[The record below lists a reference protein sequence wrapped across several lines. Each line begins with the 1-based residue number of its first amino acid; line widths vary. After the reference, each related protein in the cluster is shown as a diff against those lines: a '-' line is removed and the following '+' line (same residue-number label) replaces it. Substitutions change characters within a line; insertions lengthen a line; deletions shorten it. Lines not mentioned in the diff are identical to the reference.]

1 MKLLSYKD
9 NPYLAIKNL
18 KNTFL
23 PKNRIHVFCNFYL
36 MDIRF
41 IIAAGFLS
49 IGWTQSLQFKD
60 IADKQL
66 LNFVHDHGGSGEYY
80 YIESMGSGICIF
92 DYDSDGDLDA
102 YFPQGA
108 SLPGWGKK
116 IILENKLYRNDGSIW
131 TDVTEQAGVGDRS
144 YSMGCACAD
153 YDNDGATDLYVTNY
167 GQDIFYRNN
176 NDGTFTDI
184 TSDAGIDNPHM
195 GMSAAFFDSDND
207 GWLDLYVTNYVD
219 YSIEDNPECTSPI
232 QNPMHGELFARSYC
246 DPDVFYGVEDKFYYN
261 SKGKFIDRSSR
272 SGISRVR
279 LRGLGV
285 VPGDIDNDGDMDIYV
300 ANDKDMNLLFINNG
314 KGRFTEQALLMGV
327 GFNGNGLAEAGM
339 GVDFGDVN
347 RDGWLD
353 IFVTNFS
360 GETNT
365 LYLNKKSGFLVDAT
379 LETGLGKPSIP
390 FLAFGTKFV
399 DLNLDGWLDIYVAN
413 GHVIDNIN
421 LFNREYQHA
430 QPNQVFINQGNGTFI
445 DKTTKIGGDL
455 LKPAVSRGVAFGD
468 MDNDGDIDF
477 IVSNNNDK
485 AELLLNEGA
494 PKNNWIGFELEG
506 RSCNRQAIG
515 SKIIIT
521 TDSGNQTAYV
531 NPAGSY
537 LTSNDK
543 RVLFGIDQDKLI
555 ITLEIEWPGS
565 NKETFNNL
573 TPNFYYKIIQGESVT
588 KIHYKL

>member
-1 MKLLSYKD
+1 MKLLSYKGHL
-9 NPYLAIKNL
+9 YLAIHYL
-18 KNTFL
+18 KNKFL
-23 PKNRIHVFCNFYL
+23 LKILRHGVCNFSL
-36 MDIRF
+36 LHIRF
-41 IIAAGFLS
+41 IIVLGVLS
-49 IGWTQSLQFKD
+49 IGWTESVQFKD

-80 YIESMGSGICIF
+80 YIEAMGSGICIF

-108 SLPGWGKK
+108 ALPGWGGN

-131 TDVTEQAGVGDRS
+131 TDVTEQAGVGDIS

-219 YSIEDNPECTSPI
+219 YSIEENPECTSPI

-261 SKGKFIDRSSR
+261 SKGNFIDRSSR

-314 KGRFTEQALLMGV
+314 KGRFTEKALLMGV

-347 RDGWLD
+347 RDGWMD

-390 FLAFGTKFV
+390 FLAFGTKLV
-399 DLNLDGWLDIYVAN
+399 DLNLDGWLDIFVAN

-421 LFNREYQHA
+421 LFNREFQHA
-430 QPNQVFINQGNGTFI
+430 QTNQVFVNQGDGTYL
-445 DKTTKIGGDL
+445 DKTNVIGGDL
-455 LKPAVSRGVAFGD
+455 LKTAVSRGVAFGD

-521 TDSGNQTAYV
+521 TDSGNQIAYV

-555 ITLEIEWPGS
+555 INLEIEWPGS
-565 NKETFNNL
+565 DKETFSNL
-573 TPNFYYKIIQGESVT
+573 APNFYYKIIQGEPV
-588 KIHYKL
+588 KIINYKP